1 MIPNRVGQRWRSLAV
16 RKLSAFLRGIIWIV
30 QRYKAFYKFIM
41 PSEDN
46 KILEL
51 NQYQKSDEAPFNIN
65 KDIECAIEYW

>member
-1 MIPNRVGQRWRSLAV
+1 M
-16 RKLSAFLRGIIWIV
+16 
-30 QRYKAFYKFIM
+30 QRYKDFYKFIK

-65 KDIECAIEYW
+65 KDIECVIEY

>member
-1 MIPNRVGQRWRSLAV
+1 M
-16 RKLSAFLRGIIWIV
+16 

-41 PSEDN
+41 PSEEN

-65 KDIECAIEYW
+65 KDIECVIEYW